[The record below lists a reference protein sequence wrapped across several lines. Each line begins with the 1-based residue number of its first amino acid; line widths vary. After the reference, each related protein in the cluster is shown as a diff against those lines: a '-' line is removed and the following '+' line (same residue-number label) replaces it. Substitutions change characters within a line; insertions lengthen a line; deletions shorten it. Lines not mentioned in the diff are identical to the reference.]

1 MRVEIPPSPNVRR
14 HDDDDGFPA
23 VALSGR
29 GSRPAPAGSDPDLRT
44 GEDQEDPKC
53 QGWPTP
59 TCGAKQPPRLR
70 PDAAGGT
77 GLRVVSSRVGQPN
90 GNRVCRTGVQHRPSA
105 SRASGPTI
113 LDGESGKSGRWQA
126 TQQTD
131 RHCCGRILTSRAHDP
146 NRVAGQRKTGADFNS
161 SVRGKPEA

>member
-14 HDDDDGFPA
+14 HDDDGYPA
-23 VALSGR
+23 TALSGR

-77 GLRVVSSRVGQPN
+77 GLRVVSSRVGRPN
-90 GNRVCRTGVQHRPSA
+90 GNRVRRTGVQHRRLSA
-105 SRASGPTI
+105 GLCARTPTGTRLALRPTGSTIGSGSI
-113 LDGESGKSGRWQA
+113 
-126 TQQTD
+126 
-131 RHCCGRILTSRAHDP
+131 
-146 NRVAGQRKTGADFNS
+146 
-161 SVRGKPEA
+161 

>member
-14 HDDDDGFPA
+14 HDDDDGYPP

-53 QGWPTP
+53 QGRATP

-70 PDAAGGT
+70 PSSAGGT
-77 GLRVVSSRVGQPN
+77 GLRVVSARVRRSKQRSARPHWGETPTFERGIVCPHPN
-90 GNRVCRTGVQHRPSA
+90 WHSA
-105 SRASGPTI
+105 SAPPHRT
-113 LDGESGKSGRWQA
+113 
-126 TQQTD
+126 
-131 RHCCGRILTSRAHDP
+131 
-146 NRVAGQRKTGADFNS
+146 
-161 SVRGKPEA
+161 